1 MRNIDDIEFNY
12 DRGNPIGIT
21 TNLTETPDGFHYYV
35 SCVNPFYQ
43 GQGGGGG
50 SLQIFARNN
59 YMPKCIK
66 RRGTAT
72 IVEWADGTRTKIV
85 RPAEE
90 EDGGIYT
97 AFCIA
102 LGKKFFGS
110 NSALKRAVH
119 KADES
124 VLLEAEQAEKEK
136 RTREHN
142 ARMRRQL
149 KRAMKRIEK
158 AARRQ
163 LNREIIGQQAIE
175 RIAAE
180 AEEA

>member
-1 MRNIDDIEFNY
+1 MDDIEFNY
-12 DRGNPIGIT
+12 NGSNTIGIVT
-21 TNLTETPDGFHYYV
+21 DRTEMLDGFHYYA
-35 SCVNPFYQ
+35 SCVDTFC
-43 GQGGGGG
+43 QGGGGG
-50 SLQIFARNN
+50 LPQIYGRS
-59 YMPKCIK
+59 YWMPKCIK

-72 IVEWADGTRTKIV
+72 IVEWKDGTQTKIV

-102 LGKKFFGS
+102 LGKKLFGN

-124 VLLEAEQAEKEK
+124 VLLKAEQERKEK

-149 KRAMKRIEK
+149 KRAVKRIEK

-163 LNREIIGQQAIE
+163 LNREIIGQQTVE

-180 AEEA
+180 ADEA

>member
-1 MRNIDDIEFNY
+1 MFDIEFKNT
-12 DRGNPIGIT
+12 IGIVT
-21 TNLTETPDGFHYYV
+21 DRTEMLDGFHYYA
-35 SCVNPFYQ
+35 SCVDAFC
-43 GQGGGGG
+43 QGGGGG
-50 SLQIFARNN
+50 LPQIYGRS
-59 YMPKCIK
+59 YWTPKRIK

-72 IVEWADGTRTKIV
+72 IVEWEDGTQTKIV

-90 EDGGIYT
+90 ADGGIYI

-102 LGKKFFGS
+102 LGKKLFGN

-124 VLLEAEQAEKEK
+124 VLLEAEQEEKEK

-149 KRAMKRIEK
+149 KRAVKRIEK

>member
-1 MRNIDDIEFNY
+1 MKYDYAEFLKAMVATKKIESASSDELERIFMEHGNE
-12 DRGNPIGIT
+12 RGSAFDLLSNSVA
-21 TNLTETPDGFHYYV
+21 LRCAVTPE
-35 SCVNPFYQ
+35 
-43 GQGGGGG
+43 
-50 SLQIFARNN
+50 
-59 YMPKCIK
+59 CIK

-72 IVEWADGTRTKIV
+72 IVEWMDGTQTKIV
-85 RPAEE
+85 RPADEG
-90 EDGGIYT
+90 DGGIYT

-102 LGKKFFGS
+102 LGKKLFGN

-124 VLLEAEQAEKEK
+124 VLLEAAQEEKEK
-136 RTREHN
+136 RMREHN

-149 KRAMKRIEK
+149 KRAMKRIER

-163 LNREIIGQQAIE
+163 LNREIIAQQAIE